1 MALTIE
7 PHEGRWVVL
16 QDGVPVFSGDYRQ
29 VEDWL
34 DQAENSAS
42 GEQQADEP
50 AEASGPMLRI
60 RGHGGARVLPARS
73 GLGRRSVEP
82 LDSGSDRRHLGF
94 DLLELG

>member
-1 MALTIE
+1 MAFTIE

-16 QDGVPVFSGDYRQ
+16 QDGVPVFLGDYRQ

-50 AEASGPMLRI
+50 TKASGPM
-60 RGHGGARVLPARS
+60 PP
-73 GLGRRSVEP
+73 RRS
-82 LDSGSDRRHLGF
+82 RRKRLKRGRKTRSR
-94 DLLELG
+94 